1 MAEAVIINQF
11 RQRLAKHMYDG
22 SALPKVK
29 YMAFGDGGHNADLT
43 PKAMDPARTTLYHER
58 LRKELSNV
66 MQEDPM
72 SVTGTGRLEK
82 DELVGAR
89 ISEVGLLDE
98 SGYLIGYRCFSPK
111 IKDTDET
118 YEVEIKI
125 RF

>member
-1 MAEAVIINQF
+1 MAEAVIVNQF
-11 RQRLAKHMYDG
+11 RERLAKHMFDG

-29 YMAFGDGGHNADLT
+29 YMAFGDGGHEADLT
-43 PKAMDPARTTLYHER
+43 PKAMDPARTSLYNER
-58 LRKELSNV
+58 LRKQLSNV
-66 MQEDPM
+66 LQEDAM
-72 SVTGTGRLEK
+72 SVTGVGRIESN
-82 DELVGAR
+82 ELVGVK

-111 IKDTDET
+111 IKDADET